1 MQPISLLCLLLAA
14 CLCLPLGAAAAQV
27 ESEDI
32 YCFTAQD
39 FSEEEISGICVTGLP
54 DPATGTVMLGHRVVR
69 CGDILTA
76 DQVAQM
82 TFSPLK
88 TQEDTQGI
96 LTYLPIYP
104 DRVAPAATLTI
115 SIRGKADKA
124 PVAVDSTLE
133 TYKNLSNSA
142 ALPVS
147 DPEGQPLQ
155 YTLLRKPRRGEVEL
169 QPDGTFI
176 YTPRK
181 NKVGIDS
188 FTFTATDPAGNVSRE
203 ATVTVQILKP
213 SDAVQY
219 ADTMGT
225 DCGFEA
231 LWLRS
236 VGLFAGETVGG
247 QACFFPEKTVS
258 RGEFVTMLV
267 KLLELEPV
275 DTQAVYPDVPDWL
288 RPYVAAALRS
298 GLLEGLPQTQ
308 TGSFEAQ
315 LPITGAEAAVML
327 QNALQLTPEK
337 GAELSGEVPVWAE
350 DALLVMAGNGIDL
363 EAQAPLTRGAAAKLL
378 YQLRYFAATR
388 PAG

>member
-1 MQPISLLCLLLAA
+1 MKPFSLACLLLAL
-14 CLCLPLGAAAAQV
+14 CLCLPLGAAAVQV

-39 FSEEEISGICVTGLP
+39 FSQEEISGICVTGLP
-54 DPATGTVMLGHRVVR
+54 DPATGTVLLGHRVVR

-88 TQEDTQGI
+88 TQEDTQGV

-104 DRVAPAATLTI
+104 DRVETAATLTI
-115 SIRGKADKA
+115 SIRGKANKP
-124 PVAVDSTLE
+124 PVAVDSTME

-169 QPDGTFI
+169 QPDGTFT
-176 YTPRK
+176 YTPKK
-181 NKVGIDS
+181 NKVGVDS

-213 SDAVQY
+213 SDGVQY
-219 ADTMGT
+219 ADTLGT
-225 DCGFEA
+225 EYGFEA

-236 VGLFAGETVGG
+236 VGLFSGETVGG

-267 KLLELEPV
+267 KLLELEPM
-275 DTQAVYPDVPDWL
+275 DTQTLYPDVPDWL

-298 GLLEGLPQTQ
+298 GLFEGLPQTQ
-308 TGSFEAQ
+308 TGSFEAEP
-315 LPITGAEAAVML
+315 PITGAEAAVML
-327 QNALQLTPEK
+327 QNALKLTPET

-350 DALLVMAGNGIDL
+350 DALLVMAGNGIHL
-363 EAQAPLTRGAAAKLL
+363 EAEAPLTRGAAAKLL